1 MANTNRSTS
10 ITRQQV
16 EATLSPKYVG
26 NTTEKLLK
34 MFDSVTVSRRNEDFF
49 THQILCNDEEEN
61 PLFIIRY
68 GWNDKTNQWV
78 YEVLD

>member
-1 MANTNRSTS
+1 MDNSNSPAP

-26 NTTEKLLK
+26 NTAEKLLK
-34 MFDSVTVSRRNEDFF
+34 MFDSVTVSRRNEAYF
-49 THQILCNDEEEN
+49 THQIICNDADNET
-61 PLFIIRY
+61 LFTIRY